1 MGDRIECTQDIEA
14 LSSGSGIDK
23 IALEAPQKT
32 KKRLED
38 KVRRVDEVNV
48 FATLLR
54 ILQVRL

>member
-1 MGDRIECTQDIEA
+1 MECTQDIEA

-38 KVRRVDEVNV
+38 KMRRVDEVNV

-54 ILQVRL
+54 ILKVWL